1 MILMWNLN
9 IHGNQNGNILKL
21 GKLKKIKIQM
31 KMDGCMELI
40 SKKQISLKNKYMI
53 IVEEES
59 GLENLKK

>member
-9 IHGNQNGNILKL
+9 IHGNQNGKILKL

-31 KMDGCMELI
+31 KMGGCMELI
-40 SKKQISLKNKYMI
+40 SKKRISLKNKCMI